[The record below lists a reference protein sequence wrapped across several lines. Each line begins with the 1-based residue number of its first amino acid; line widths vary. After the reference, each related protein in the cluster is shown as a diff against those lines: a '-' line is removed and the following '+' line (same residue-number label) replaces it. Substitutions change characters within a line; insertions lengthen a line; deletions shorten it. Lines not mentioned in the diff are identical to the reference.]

1 MDPKSFSDYY
11 KKYGSS
17 FLLWCAVFYLYT
29 EVSSYKEQV
38 IKIEEKLYACLE
50 RSAYKNAGTE
60 TEKESQEATKI
71 YAIKTEEYDT
81 KREMVIENS

>member
-17 FLLWCAVFYLYT
+17 FLLWCAIFFLYT
-29 EVSSYKEQV
+29 EVSSYKEKIV
-38 IKIEEKLYACLE
+38 KIEEKLYACLE
-50 RSAYKNAGTE
+50 RSAYTNATQ

-81 KREMVIENS
+81 KREMVIQNS